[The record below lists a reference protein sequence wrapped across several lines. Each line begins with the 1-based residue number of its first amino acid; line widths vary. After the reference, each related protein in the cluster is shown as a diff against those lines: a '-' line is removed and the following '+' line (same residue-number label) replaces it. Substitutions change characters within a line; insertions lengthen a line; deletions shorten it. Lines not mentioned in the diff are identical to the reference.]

1 MDLEKHGEEAKVE
14 RVKARL
20 SSLAKWFIFLCLKF
34 FQIPVKH
41 QLND

>member
-1 MDLEKHGEEAKVE
+1 MDLEKHGGEAKVE

-20 SSLAKWFIFLCLKF
+20 SSLAKWLSFLSLKF
-34 FQIPVKH
+34 FQIPVKD